1 MRLWFR
7 FVLVVALLASAGLFL
22 RAHSRP
28 EILPPRREL
37 SEFPPQVGQWVGRNA
52 ELPANILEAL
62 GPGEFLSRRYGRAE
76 SEPFIDFFAGYFPSQ
91 RTGNTI
97 HSPQNCL
104 PGAGWTQFASN
115 RLPVTVPGGKRI
127 TINRY
132 ILAKGEA
139 RIVVLYWYQA
149 HGRVVASEYWAKFYL
164 VADAIRLNRT
174 DGALVRVITPVA
186 PGENFDTAQ
195 QRALGFAL
203 SLAPLLDDYI
213 PL

>member
-1 MRLWFR
+1 MKLWFR
-7 FVLVVALLASAGLFL
+7 FALVAALLISTGLFL

-28 EILPPRREL
+28 EVLPPRKEL
-37 SEFPPQVGQWVGRNA
+37 SEFPLQVGQWVGRGA
-52 ELPANILEAL
+52 ELPPNILEAL
-62 GPGEFLSRRYGRAE
+62 GPGEFLSRTYHHADNQ
-76 SEPFIDFFAGYFPSQ
+76 PFIDFFAGYFPSQ

-104 PGAGWTQFASN
+104 PGAGWTQVESS

-127 TINRY
+127 TVNRY
-132 ILAKGEA
+132 ILAKGDA

-186 PGENFDTAQ
+186 SGESLASAQSRAVEFAQ
-195 QRALGFAL
+195 QLL
-203 SLAPLLDDYI
+203 PSLHTYI
-213 PL
+213 PE

>member
-1 MRLWFR
+1 MKLWFR
-7 FVLVVALLASAGLFL
+7 FVLVVALLGSAGLFL
-22 RAHSRP
+22 HAHSRP
-28 EILPPRREL
+28 EVLPPRKEL
-37 SEFPPQVGQWVGRNA
+37 SGFPPQVGQWVGRDA

-62 GPGEFLSRRYGRAE
+62 GPGEFLSRTYHRADNQ
-76 SEPFIDFFAGYFPSQ
+76 PFIDFFAGYFPSQ
-91 RTGNTI
+91 RAGNTI

-104 PGAGWTQFASN
+104 PGAGWTQLESS
-115 RLPVTVPGGKRI
+115 RLSVTLPGGKRI
-127 TINRY
+127 TVNRY